1 MALRLLGLQ
10 ECEWICGVVVN
21 WQRRFVGIFASCRQ
35 MPTVEFGGSAERG
48 LEEGNGPR
56 IILGCTVRG
65 REDTS
70 WFCGCAL

>member
-1 MALRLLGLQ
+1 VALRLLGLQ

-48 LEEGNGPR
+48 LEEGNRPQIISGPGSVAAGYVMV
-56 IILGCTVRG
+56 LGL
-65 REDTS
+65 
-70 WFCGCAL
+70 CA